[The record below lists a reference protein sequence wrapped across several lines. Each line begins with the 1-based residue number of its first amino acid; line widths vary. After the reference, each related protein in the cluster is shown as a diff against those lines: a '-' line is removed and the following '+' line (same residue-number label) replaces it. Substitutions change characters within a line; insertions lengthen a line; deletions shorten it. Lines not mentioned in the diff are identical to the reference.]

1 MNDPAT
7 LRPTPRPRA
16 RPSDVVYRLPAMDDL
31 SSPDAPSLAPRRGTG
46 RRPVVLAGLLAAT
59 ALTRCARGESGP
71 ATEQATADRTRTDPD
86 DVSAS
91 AAASTAPA
99 DTDPLEG
106 WSPEERAGQLIMVG
120 VETAGPRLA
129 SIDAVS
135 THHVGNVFIA
145 GQTHAGAEAIR
156 GVVDAM
162 TALVGPDTTHGT
174 PLLVATDQEGGQV
187 QVLQGSGL
195 STIPSALEQAAMPA
209 QDLRARALT
218 WGQELADVGVTMN
231 LAPVADLVDIPD
243 PSANAPI
250 GAWEREYGN
259 DPATVLDHATA
270 FAQGMEEAGVI
281 AVYKH
286 FPGLG
291 RVGANTDTASDVTD
305 GTTAPSG
312 DAAVSVFA
320 DAIGGGARVVM
331 VSSAVYPLIDDS
343 SPAVFSPA
351 VVTDMLRGDLGF
363 TGVVITDD
371 VSAAA
376 QVQEWDPGQRAV
388 RAVRAGCD
396 IVLASGDPSTAID
409 MVRALVD
416 QARDDPAFADRIDQ
430 SAARVLDLKTASR

>member
-1 MNDPAT
+1 
-7 LRPTPRPRA
+7 
-16 RPSDVVYRLPAMDDL
+16 MDDL

-145 GQTHAGAEAIR
+145 GQTHAGAQAIR

-351 VVTDMLRGDLGF
+351 VVTDMLRGELGF

>member
-1 MNDPAT
+1 
-7 LRPTPRPRA
+7 
-16 RPSDVVYRLPAMDDL
+16 MDDL

-231 LAPVADLVDIPD
+231 LAPVADLVDVPD

-291 RVGANTDTASDVTD
+291 RVGANTDMASDVTD

-351 VVTDMLRGDLGF
+351 VVTDMLRGELGF

>member
-1 MNDPAT
+1 
-7 LRPTPRPRA
+7 
-16 RPSDVVYRLPAMDDL
+16 MDDL

-71 ATEQATADRTRTDPD
+71 ATEQATADRTLTDPD

-231 LAPVADLVDIPD
+231 LAPVADLVDVPD

>member
-1 MNDPAT
+1 
-7 LRPTPRPRA
+7 
-16 RPSDVVYRLPAMDDL
+16 MDDL

-145 GQTHAGAEAIR
+145 GQTHAGAQTIR

-231 LAPVADLVDIPD
+231 LAPVADLVDVPD

>member
-1 MNDPAT
+1 
-7 LRPTPRPRA
+7 
-16 RPSDVVYRLPAMDDL
+16 MDDL

-351 VVTDMLRGDLGF
+351 VVTDMLRGELGF

-396 IVLASGDPSTAID
+396 IVLASGEPSTAID

-430 SAARVLDLKTASR
+430 SAARVLNLKTASR

>member
-1 MNDPAT
+1 
-7 LRPTPRPRA
+7 
-16 RPSDVVYRLPAMDDL
+16 MDDL

-106 WSPEERAGQLIMVG
+106 WIPEERAGQLIMVG

-351 VVTDMLRGDLGF
+351 VVTDMLRGELGF

>member
-1 MNDPAT
+1 
-7 LRPTPRPRA
+7 
-16 RPSDVVYRLPAMDDL
+16 MDDL

-135 THHVGNVFIA
+135 THQVGNVFIA

-351 VVTDMLRGDLGF
+351 VVTDMLRGELGF

-430 SAARVLDLKTASR
+430 SAARVLNLKTASR

>member
-1 MNDPAT
+1 
-7 LRPTPRPRA
+7 
-16 RPSDVVYRLPAMDDL
+16 MDDL

-231 LAPVADLVDIPD
+231 LAPVADLVDVPD

-286 FPGLG
+286 VPGLG

>member
-1 MNDPAT
+1 
-7 LRPTPRPRA
+7 
-16 RPSDVVYRLPAMDDL
+16 MDDL

-388 RAVRAGCD
+388 RAVQAGCD

>member
-1 MNDPAT
+1 
-7 LRPTPRPRA
+7 
-16 RPSDVVYRLPAMDDL
+16 MDDL

-231 LAPVADLVDIPD
+231 LAPVADLVDVPD

-409 MVRALVD
+409 MARALVD

>member
-1 MNDPAT
+1 
-7 LRPTPRPRA
+7 
-16 RPSDVVYRLPAMDDL
+16 MDDL

-106 WSPEERAGQLIMVG
+106 WSSEERAGQLIMVG

-351 VVTDMLRGDLGF
+351 VVTDMLRGELGF

>member
-1 MNDPAT
+1 
-7 LRPTPRPRA
+7 
-16 RPSDVVYRLPAMDDL
+16 MDDL

-231 LAPVADLVDIPD
+231 LAPVADLVDVPD

-351 VVTDMLRGDLGF
+351 VVTDMLRGELGF

>member
-1 MNDPAT
+1 
-7 LRPTPRPRA
+7 
-16 RPSDVVYRLPAMDDL
+16 MDDL

-59 ALTRCARGESGP
+59 ALTRCTRGESGP

-270 FAQGMEEAGVI
+270 FAQGMEKAGVI

>member
-1 MNDPAT
+1 
-7 LRPTPRPRA
+7 
-16 RPSDVVYRLPAMDDL
+16 MDDL

-351 VVTDMLRGDLGF
+351 VVTDMLRGELGF

>member
-1 MNDPAT
+1 
-7 LRPTPRPRA
+7 
-16 RPSDVVYRLPAMDDL
+16 MDDL

-270 FAQGMEEAGVI
+270 FAQGMEKAGVI

>member
-1 MNDPAT
+1 
-7 LRPTPRPRA
+7 
-16 RPSDVVYRLPAMDDL
+16 MDDL

-291 RVGANTDTASDVTD
+291 RVRANTDTASDVTD

-351 VVTDMLRGDLGF
+351 VVTDMLRGELGF

>member
-1 MNDPAT
+1 
-7 LRPTPRPRA
+7 
-16 RPSDVVYRLPAMDDL
+16 MDDL

-106 WSPEERAGQLIMVG
+106 WSPEERAGQLVMVG

-351 VVTDMLRGDLGF
+351 VVTDMLRGELGF

-388 RAVRAGCD
+388 QAVRAGCD

>member
-1 MNDPAT
+1 
-7 LRPTPRPRA
+7 
-16 RPSDVVYRLPAMDDL
+16 MDDL

-156 GVVDAM
+156 GFVDAM

-351 VVTDMLRGDLGF
+351 VVTDMLRGELGF

>member
-1 MNDPAT
+1 
-7 LRPTPRPRA
+7 
-16 RPSDVVYRLPAMDDL
+16 MDDL

-291 RVGANTDTASDVTD
+291 RVTANTDTASGVTDDVTARSED
-305 GTTAPSG
+305 P
-312 DAAVSVFA
+312 AVSVFA
-320 DAIGGGARVVM
+320 DAIGKGAKVVM
-331 VSSAVYPLIDDS
+331 VSSAIYSLIDS
-343 SPAVFSPA
+343 SAPALFSSV

-363 TGVVITDD
+363 TGVIITDD

-376 QVQEWDPGQRAV
+376 QVQDRTPAERAV
-388 RAVRAGCD
+388 QAVRAGCD

>member
-1 MNDPAT
+1 
-7 LRPTPRPRA
+7 
-16 RPSDVVYRLPAMDDL
+16 MDDL

-388 RAVRAGCD
+388 QAVRAGCD

>member
-1 MNDPAT
+1 
-7 LRPTPRPRA
+7 
-16 RPSDVVYRLPAMDDL
+16 MDDL

-351 VVTDMLRGDLGF
+351 VVTDMLRGELGF

-409 MVRALVD
+409 MVRALID

>member
-1 MNDPAT
+1 
-7 LRPTPRPRA
+7 
-16 RPSDVVYRLPAMDDL
+16 MDDL

-135 THHVGNVFIA
+135 THQVGNVFIA

-286 FPGLG
+286 VPGLG

-351 VVTDMLRGDLGF
+351 VVTDMLRGELGF

-430 SAARVLDLKTASR
+430 SAARVLNLKTASR

>member
-1 MNDPAT
+1 
-7 LRPTPRPRA
+7 
-16 RPSDVVYRLPAMDDL
+16 MDNL

>member
-1 MNDPAT
+1 
-7 LRPTPRPRA
+7 
-16 RPSDVVYRLPAMDDL
+16 MDDL

-231 LAPVADLVDIPD
+231 LAPVADLVDVPD

-351 VVTDMLRGDLGF
+351 IVTDMLRGDLGF

>member
-1 MNDPAT
+1 
-7 LRPTPRPRA
+7 
-16 RPSDVVYRLPAMDDL
+16 MDDL

-120 VETAGPRLA
+120 VETVGPRLA

-351 VVTDMLRGDLGF
+351 VVTDMLRGELGF

>member
-1 MNDPAT
+1 
-7 LRPTPRPRA
+7 
-16 RPSDVVYRLPAMDDL
+16 MDDL

-71 ATEQATADRTRTDPD
+71 ATEQAMADRTRTDPD

>member
-1 MNDPAT
+1 
-7 LRPTPRPRA
+7 
-16 RPSDVVYRLPAMDDL
+16 MDDL

-270 FAQGMEEAGVI
+270 FAQGMEKAGVI

-312 DAAVSVFA
+312 EAAVSVFA

>member
-1 MNDPAT
+1 
-7 LRPTPRPRA
+7 
-16 RPSDVVYRLPAMDDL
+16 MDDL

-291 RVGANTDTASDVTD
+291 RVGANTDMASDVTD
-305 GTTAPSG
+305 GTSAPSG

-351 VVTDMLRGDLGF
+351 VVTDMLRGELGF

>member
-1 MNDPAT
+1 
-7 LRPTPRPRA
+7 
-16 RPSDVVYRLPAMDDL
+16 MDDL

-231 LAPVADLVDIPD
+231 LAPVADLVDVPD

-376 QVQEWDPGQRAV
+376 QVQE
-388 RAVRAGCD
+388 
-396 IVLASGDPSTAID
+396 
-409 MVRALVD
+409 
-416 QARDDPAFADRIDQ
+416 
-430 SAARVLDLKTASR
+430 

>member
-1 MNDPAT
+1 
-7 LRPTPRPRA
+7 
-16 RPSDVVYRLPAMDDL
+16 MDDL

-312 DAAVSVFA
+312 DAGVSVFA

>member
-1 MNDPAT
+1 
-7 LRPTPRPRA
+7 
-16 RPSDVVYRLPAMDDL
+16 MDDL

-135 THHVGNVFIA
+135 THQVGNVFIA

-174 PLLVATDQEGGQV
+174 PLLVATDQEGGQ
-187 QVLQGSGL
+187 
-195 STIPSALEQAAMPA
+195 A

-351 VVTDMLRGDLGF
+351 VVTDMLRGELGF

-430 SAARVLDLKTASR
+430 SAARVLNLKTASR

>member
-1 MNDPAT
+1 
-7 LRPTPRPRA
+7 
-16 RPSDVVYRLPAMDDL
+16 MDDL

-231 LAPVADLVDIPD
+231 LAPVADLVDVPD

-388 RAVRAGCD
+388 QAVRAGCD